1 MADLYFL
8 PSGVPAPSRSWK
20 YSPSTYHVK
29 PGEFAIPAPS
39 RSWKYSPSAQHV
51 KGIQPIF
58 IVPVVGV
65 PNGLVLLQP
74 FSGQSVLLG
83 AAREVDIAR
92 GTVVGVELG
101 AASETNTAPSINIIN
116 RYNLGKAVENDQ
128 VYAALVLQPG
138 LGQVTRYITAEL
150 VDRNEVTR
158 TNVYRDLINYSTVP
172 DKVLFTTKGAA
183 DIISHS
189 SHTDRIFFSRA
200 A

>member
-20 YSPSTYHVK
+20 YSPST
-29 PGEFAIPAPS
+29 
-39 RSWKYSPSAQHV
+39 QHV
-51 KGIQPIF
+51 KGVQPIF

-101 AASETNTAPSINIIN
+101 AASETNIAYSTAIVN
-116 RYNLGKAVENDQ
+116 RYNLEKAIENDQ

-158 TNVYRDLINYSTVP
+158 TNIYRDLINYSIVP
-172 DKVLFTTKGAA
+172 DKILFTTKGAV
-183 DIISHS
+183 DIISYS
-189 SHTDRIFFSRA
+189 SHTDRLFFSRA